1 MPARAPVPT
10 DPAMQRCLEQLGQQL
25 RERRQS
31 LRIAAGSVAAAAQ
44 MSRQTLHRIEHG
56 EPSVTMGA
64 YLNVLRALGLR
75 LQVADDAPPAPLAA
89 SAVETLRVADYPQL
103 QLLAWHRA
111 GEVVTA
117 EEALAL
123 YERNWR
129 HVDRAALTPAERDLI
144 HRLAQRHGQGAL
156 LV

>member
-1 MPARAPVPT
+1 MPARAPTPA
-10 DPAMQRCLEQLGQQL
+10 DPAAQQDLSLLGQQL
-25 RERRQS
+25 RARRLS
-31 LRIAAGSVAAAAQ
+31 LRVAAGSVAAAAG

-64 YLNVLRALGLR
+64 YLQAARALGLR
-75 LQVADDAPPAPLAA
+75 LLVAADVPLAPAA
-89 SAVETLRVADYPQL
+89 SDAAQTVRVADYPQL
-103 QLLAWHRA
+103 KLLAWHRA
-111 GEVVTA
+111 GDVVTA

-129 HVDRAALTPAERDLI
+129 HVDRAALTVAERELI
-144 HRLAQRHGQGAL
+144 TRLAQRHGQGAL